1 MNQNF
6 DTPSC
11 CPHVREGLFPEL
23 IIVGV
28 EHRSRLAAG
37 LSSIVFFI
45 RFFGIGSNGSCQDLF
60 TVDGLYLDFRCI
72 VYILFHNGYL
82 ITIF

>member
-1 MNQNF
+1 MG
-6 DTPSC
+6 
-11 CPHVREGLFPEL
+11 EGLFPEL

-37 LSSIVFFI
+37 LFFI
-45 RFFGIGSNGSCQDLF
+45 VSFWHIFGICSKGSCQDLF
-60 TVDGLYLDFRCI
+60 TVDGLYLDLRCI